1 MSTASKTNGKEN
13 SIANLEGTKQTGIAF
28 YTPDRRVPLADH
40 KLSKGWAKRMYM
52 ENWCSDFVPSR
63 QSLDHAG

>member
-28 YTPDRRVPLADH
+28 YTPDHRVPLAR
-40 KLSKGWAKRMYM
+40 SQAFKRVG
-52 ENWCSDFVPSR
+52 ETDVSGKWCSDFVPSR